1 MSEILLELDPAMSLA
16 DTSKD
21 IGNYIMLPA
30 GQYILS
36 FDFSAHSAPFE
47 QGEFD
52 FLTDSYG
59 PLLMDAKGILVL

>member
-16 DTSKD
+16 DASKD

-30 GQYILS
+30 GQYILWFLS
-36 FDFSAHSAPFE
+36 TIYW
-47 QGEFD
+47 GEFD

-59 PLLMDAKGILVL
+59 PLRDAEGILVL